1 MKKKQMPLYYFQCD
15 LIQIKKL
22 KDHTLKYF
30 NPVLKM
36 DEIKTVEKVCVN
48 HLNRGS

>member
-1 MKKKQMPLYYFQCD
+1 MPLYYFQCD

-30 NPVLKM
+30 NLVFEM
-36 DEIKTVEKVCVN
+36 DEIKIVEKVHVN
-48 HLNRGS
+48 QLNRGS